1 MMRHVLRWIGYVIG
15 GVLALVVVL
24 VAAVL
29 VLANIGP
36 GRRLIE
42 TEVALLTGGT
52 VRIAGLAGRFPDAL
66 RVGAVTVADTRGV
79 WLTIG
84 GLRLRWH
91 PLHLARLA
99 IDVDDVEAASIVA
112 TRLPVSSPPTHPA
125 HPPAKG
131 GGLSLPF
138 SLRIDRIALPSVALA
153 APVAGRPLALGV
165 EGHAAIADL
174 QPVLHGPSLENF
186 PATDLALDL
195 ADLSGRGHYRLEGV
209 VGQGGI
215 SLRVAAREQP
225 GGLVATFAGSDQVS
239 PLDLEL
245 ALDGPRRAEAL
256 HLNLAAG
263 KLVASAD
270 GLVDLTGEAAQL
282 AVSAHAPAM
291 QPVAGVSW
299 QSVALDAHLHGPLR
313 HPAAD
318 GHLLVTGLAT
328 GGAAV
333 GRIDADLSGSPAAGN
348 ANPGSGGPVTLHAVL
363 AGLRIPGPRP
373 DLFASAPVTLDATA
387 HLDTPDRP
395 VELHLAHPLL
405 DLAAH
410 LRTAGG
416 VAGHVDLG
424 VPDLA
429 PLAAAGGVD
438 LAGHATLGADF
449 STAGADQ
456 SADIVGRVA
465 LTGGM
470 KQAVALIG
478 PDGTITL
485 SAQRRGA
492 DITLSSLALT
502 GRAVQ
507 LAASGTDLSGTLDAK
522 LHLVLPSLDAVAP
535 KVAGQLTIDAT
546 ATGPTADLAATVHAA
561 GEVGTG
567 PVRPEPL
574 TLDVTAAHLPKA
586 PSAQLVL
593 AGRFDGAVADIRAA
607 VARDAA
613 GAATV
618 RLDAFDWK
626 SLRGRADLAL
636 AAGAKLP
643 TGTLDL
649 AIGRLADF
657 SRLAGQPLAGTITAK
672 LAETASGARVNVAAA
687 GLAAAGAQVGRLTL
701 AGTVADP
708 TADPDL
714 DLRLDAA
721 GIAKGAIGGDAHVTA
736 RGRLAALAVTLAA
749 GSPNLQGAPATLD
762 TATLIDV
769 PRSMLTLSRLMAA
782 WHGETVRLE
791 APSRIAWAPA
801 VTLGNVRLA
810 VAGGTAP
817 LATITVDGRVSPTLA
832 LTASV
837 RDVTPALA
845 APFAPTLDAT
855 GRIDADAHL
864 GGTTA
869 APTGTVRVTAAGLR
883 LRTGPAAALPA
894 ADLTA
899 MATLAGSA
907 AHVNAHLAA
916 GEKIDL
922 GITGIVP
929 IRGAGPLDVA
939 ASGRLDLAVANPVLE
954 QGGRHLSGAMR
965 IAATATGTV
974 AHPMLGGSVTLA
986 GGDLQDFTQ
995 GAHLSDIEAALTL
1008 AGQSVRIDRF
1018 TAHAGAGTLGVA
1030 GSVGVLAPGLPVDL
1044 TITMNRASPVASDLL
1059 TAVLDA
1065 DVHVAGHA
1073 SGRLAVGGRISIER
1087 ADINIPGGLPSS
1099 VATLHVI
1106 KPGDKPAPV
1115 THGGTG
1121 QVVALDLTL
1130 AAPGEIFVRG
1140 HGIDAVL
1147 GGSLH
1152 AGGTTVA
1159 PDISGGFQLRRG
1171 TLALAGTT
1179 LNFTRGSV
1187 GFDGTTNGHLD
1198 PTLDFLAESTVQEYT
1213 ADLAVT
1219 GYASKPKITLSSTP
1233 ALPQDQVLG
1242 LLLFGSTTASLSPFQ
1257 IAQIATALASLSGG
1271 GGGFDPIG
1279 RVRSTLGLD
1288 RLTVGSDTS
1297 SNSSSGASIEGGKYV
1312 TKRVYVGARESTG
1325 GGGTQAL
1332 VQIDITKRLKAF
1344 TTVGT
1349 GGTVTGATTPEN
1361 DPGSNVGLKYQFRY

>member
-1 MMRHVLRWIGYVIG
+1 MPVLRRILRWLGYVAG
-15 GVLALVVVL
+15 GLLALVVVL

-29 VLANIGP
+29 VLANVAP

-42 TEVALLTGGT
+42 TEVASLTGGT

-66 RVGAVTVADTRGV
+66 RIGSVTIADAHGV
-79 WLTIG
+79 WLTID

-91 PLHLARLA
+91 PLHLASLA
-99 IDVDDVEAASIVA
+99 IDVDDLDAAAIVA
-112 TRLPVSSPPTHPA
+112 ARLPVPTPPAHPA
-125 HPPAKG
+125 RPPAKG
-131 GGLSLPF
+131 GGLRLPF
-138 SLRIDRIALPSVALA
+138 SLRIERIALPAIDLA
-153 APVAGRPLALGV
+153 APVAGRALALAV

-174 QPVLHGPSLENF
+174 QPVLSGPSLENF

-195 ADLSGRGHYRLEGV
+195 ADRSGRGHYRLEGV

-215 SLRVAAREQP
+215 SLRIAAHEQA
-225 GGLVATFAGSDQVS
+225 GGLVATFAHSDQIS
-239 PLDLEL
+239 PLALEL
-245 ALDGPRRAEAL
+245 ALDGPRSAEAL

-270 GLVDLTGEAAQL
+270 GLVDLTGQAARL
-282 AVSAHAPAM
+282 AISAHAPAM
-291 QPVAGVSW
+291 QPVPGVSW
-299 QSVALDAHLHGPLR
+299 QSVALDADLHGPLR
-313 HPAAD
+313 RPAAE
-318 GHLLVTGLAT
+318 GHLRIAGLAA
-328 GGAAV
+328 GGATV
-333 GRIDADLSGSPAAGN
+333 GRIDGDLSGSQ
-348 ANPGSGGPVTLHAVL
+348 GPVTLHAVL
-363 AGLRIPGPRP
+363 TGLRIPGPKP
-373 DLFASAPVTLDATA
+373 DLLAASPVTVDATA
-387 HLDTPDRP
+387 HLDGADRP

-405 DLAAH
+405 DLAAR
-410 LRTAGG
+410 LRTAGATAG
-416 VAGHVDLG
+416 AIAGHVDLRA
-424 VPDLA
+424 PDLA

-438 LAGHATLGADF
+438 LAGHATLGIDL
-449 STAGADQ
+449 SLAGADQ
-456 SADIVGRVA
+456 SATIAGKVA
-465 LTGGM
+465 LTGGIP
-470 KQAVALIG
+470 QAVALIG
-478 PDGTITL
+478 PDGTIAL
-485 SAQRRGA
+485 AAERHGA
-492 DITLSSLALT
+492 DITLRSLAVT
-502 GRAVQ
+502 GRAVALQ
-507 LAASGTDLSGTLDAK
+507 AAGTDLAGTLDTR
-522 LHLVLPSLDAVAP
+522 LHLVLPALAAASP
-535 KVAGQLTIDAT
+535 TVAGHLTIDAT
-546 ATGPTADLAATVHAA
+546 ATGPLADLAATVHAA

-567 PVRPEPL
+567 PVKPEPL
-574 TLDVTAAHLPKA
+574 VVDLTAAHLPKA
-586 PSAQLVL
+586 PNANLTL
-593 AGRFDGAVADIRAA
+593 AGRFDGATADIRATA
-607 VARDAA
+607 ARDAA

-618 RLDAFDWK
+618 HLAAFDWK

-657 SRLAGQPLAGTITAK
+657 SRLAGQPLAGSVAAK
-672 LAETASGARVNVAAA
+672 LAETAAGARVDVTAAD
-687 GLAAAGAQVGRLTL
+687 LAAAGAQVGRLTL
-701 AGTVADP
+701 AGTIADP
-708 TADPDL
+708 AANPDL
-714 DLRLDAA
+714 ALRLDATGLA
-721 GIAKGAIGGDAHVTA
+721 RGAIGGNVHATA

-749 GSPNLQGAPATLD
+749 DSPNLQGAPATAD
-762 TATLIDV
+762 TTTLVDV
-769 PRSMLTLSRLMAA
+769 PRSMLTLSRLAVA
-782 WHGETVRLE
+782 WHGETVRLA
-791 APSRIAWAPA
+791 APARIAWAPA
-801 VTLGNVRLA
+801 VTLGNLRLA
-810 VAGGTAP
+810 VAAGTAP
-817 LATITVDGRVSPTLA
+817 PATITVDGRVAPTLA
-832 LTASV
+832 LTATV

-845 APFAPTLDAT
+845 APFAPTLDAQ
-855 GRIDADAHL
+855 GRIDAEARL
-864 GGTTA
+864 GGTPA
-869 APTGTVRVTAAGLR
+869 APTGTVRVTAAGMR

-899 MATLAGSA
+899 TATLAGSA
-907 AHVNAHLAA
+907 ARVVAHLAA
-916 GEKIDL
+916 GQKIDL
-922 GITGIVP
+922 GVTGTVP

-939 ASGRLDLAVANPVLE
+939 ARGRLDLAVANPVLE

-974 AHPMLGGSVTLA
+974 AHPVLGGSVTLER
-986 GGDLQDFTQ
+986 GDLQDFTQ
-995 GAHLSDIEAALTL
+995 GAHLADIEAALTL
-1008 AGQSVRIDRF
+1008 AGQTVRIDRF
-1018 TAHAGAGTLGVA
+1018 TAKAGSGTLGVA
-1030 GSVGVLAPGLPVDL
+1030 GTVGVLAPGLPVDI
-1044 TITMNRASPVASDLL
+1044 TVTMNKASPVSSDLL

-1065 DVHVAGHA
+1065 DVHVAGQA
-1073 SGRLAVGGRISIER
+1073 SGRLAVGGRVTIDR
-1087 ADINIPGGLPSS
+1087 ADINIPNGLPSS

-1115 THGGTG
+1115 THGAGG
-1121 QVVALDLTL
+1121 QVIALDLTL

-1147 GGSLH
+1147 GGKLH
-1152 AGGTTVA
+1152 AGGTTAA
-1159 PDISGGFQLRRG
+1159 PDISGGFELRRG

-1198 PTLDFLAESTVQEYT
+1198 PTLDFLAESGVQQYT

-1279 RVRSTLGLD
+1279 TVRSKLGLD
-1288 RLTVGSDTS
+1288 RLTVGSDSS
-1297 SNSSSGASIEGGKYV
+1297 SNSSTGASIEGGKYV